1 MIYQSI
7 NGRTHW
13 QKGAEDRK
21 EDKYHNDNMDD
32 NTNVE
37 SKTRSLVKY
46 VINNI
51 MSTALTGRRE
61 NTYVLEFCA

>member
-1 MIYQSI
+1 MMS
-7 NGRTHW
+7 
-13 QKGAEDRK
+13 
-21 EDKYHNDNMDD
+21 D

-51 MSTALTGRRE
+51 MSTALTGQIE
-61 NTYVLEFCA
+61 DGYVLAFCVIVTV